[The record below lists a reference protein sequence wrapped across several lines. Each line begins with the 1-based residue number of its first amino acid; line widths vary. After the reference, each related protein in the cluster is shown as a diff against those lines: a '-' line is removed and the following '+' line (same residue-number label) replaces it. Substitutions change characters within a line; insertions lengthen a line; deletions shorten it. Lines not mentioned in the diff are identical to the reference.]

1 MPTYNIPITI
11 PDAPQ
16 SRVITT
22 SVALSTQPTLA
33 SFQVEAGKRYK
44 LEVFA
49 HLESTGPQGIG
60 ADAVIS
66 FDGSSASWQQVA
78 PASATIAELHS
89 SGTLTPVYNTLAY
102 MDRSAQFL
110 VKALAPTSPAP
121 NVVISAE
128 GIVECWTSGN
138 LNISGSKGSYAT
150 ETNLYKFVATL
161 TEVTAPDF
169 VPAPPPNPYAD

>member
-1 MPTYNIPITI
+1 MPTITI
-11 PDAPQ
+11 PDVPQ

-22 SVALSTQPTLA
+22 GVALSTQPTLA
-33 SFQVEAGKRYK
+33 SFAVEAGKRYK
-44 LEVFA
+44 LTVFA
-49 HLESTGPQGIG
+49 HIESVGSQG

-66 FDGSSASWQQVA
+66 FEGSSASWQQVA
-78 PASATIAELHS
+78 PTSATIAELHP

-121 NVVISAE
+121 NVVIHAE
-128 GIVECWTSGN
+128 GIVECWTSGS
-138 LNISGSKGSYAT
+138 LKIAGAKGSYAT

-169 VPAPPPNPYAD
+169 VQAPPPSGD